1 MKSSIVLYYKS
12 LVTAEKNFV
21 LASLDNT
28 RRIEQYIVNL
38 TNITINDFQYIKHKL
53 VLSIK
58 INMSQ
63 ANLQMIDSKDLNYVK
78 ITNTGEKSFFY
89 FVIDKK
95 WIAKDTIELIL
106 SMDTLNSFKFNA
118 DYKVSSKSLVKRM
131 HKDRFYMSVN
141 RIQFPRNT
149 NWTGSIPDEYKDSKH
164 ICNLHF
170 ENSETQETFDMFDV
184 EFYFR
189 TRGVLITLGLYIFN
203 LNEEYSRFIITNQ
216 MSSDWKLI
224 SLEHTPEVGSPWS
237 ITFTDDISMTALWMY
252 SRTCLV
258 RQIDLKSEDI
268 ACPVYKVD
276 EKQLLEENNIIDWSL
291 YYKNHDAQE
300 NSPVECFLVPSDPI
314 KIKIQINAGDIT
326 NLNIPNN
333 KYVIFYSSYPA
344 GALTFET
351 DKGNFNLKY
360 DAQTGKDVCIAAAVF
375 NDNGTI
381 RFFLGQFVW
390 TWYSWL
396 VGGAKGQWTE
406 IPTSYVKVLNA
417 PHYIYGYQVD
427 SLPPTSTSN
436 QVKAC
441 LYTYNNP
448 SLATTEIDMGA
459 LTDHTMY
466 GKSNIDKSLSENI
479 KIINIPYAPNPVE
492 VENGAYSFDSC
503 WKYDST
509 MEQMKLVDFTKR
521 FKNTIETDVDSPLEP
536 FIVFQSFEELIDTD
550 LRKNIDSKLF
560 HSDYYRPKFV
570 YDSFSRIFPL
580 EQINFYESFYKL
592 SYRGILEKFKF
603 DFVMSRNIVSKFLF
617 KFDFEYIHSNEDY
630 PNVVA
635 VSRNNEEVLYS
646 SQYLD
651 YIRTGYNY
659 DLKAKE
665 RQETASGIG
674 IGLSVVG
681 LVASGVFGVATGNPI
696 AVGGAIA
703 SGVSLATSLVNFAKT
718 TSQNEENI
726 QRKLAETQR
735 QAISV
740 LNADDYDLL
749 YEYSNNKA
757 KMCLYKVSTNMEKV
771 LNDLFYYVGYSVNE
785 QMIPNVNSRIWFNFV
800 QANLI
805 IEESS
810 NLTTE
815 IENDIKEK
823 FEQGVTFLH
832 PIIRTNPYRLEF
844 DFTQTHE
851 NWETKLLYKDNLSPI
866 KP

>member
-1 MKSSIVLYYKS
+1 MKSTIVLYYKS
-12 LVTAEKNFV
+12 LVNAEKNFA
-21 LASLDNT
+21 L
-28 RRIEQYIVNL
+28 VNL
-38 TNITINDFQYIKHKL
+38 GGTPVIENYISGLTKTTISDFQYIKHRL

-58 INMSQ
+58 INMNQ
-63 ANLQMIDSKDLNYVK
+63 TNLEMVDSKDLNYVR
-78 ITNTGEKSFFY
+78 IVNTGEKPVYY

-95 WIAKDTIELIL
+95 WIAKDTIELVL

-118 DYKVSSKSLVKRM
+118 DYQVSSKSLVKRM
-131 HKDRFYMSVN
+131 HKDRFYMSIR
-141 RIQFPRNT
+141 RIKFPRQFG
-149 NWTGSIPDEYKDSKH
+149 WTGSIPDEFKDIKQK
-164 ICNLHF
+164 CYLHF
-170 ENSETQETFDMFDV
+170 ENSETQETFDMSNV

-189 TRGVLITLGLYIFN
+189 TRGTLTSLGLSIYN
-203 LNEEYSRFIITNQ
+203 LNEEYSRFIITNWL
-216 MSSDWKLI
+216 SEDWKLI
-224 SLEHTPEVGSPWS
+224 SLGHTPEVGSSWS
-237 ITFTDDISMTALWMY
+237 ITFTDDSSINALW
-252 SRTCLV
+252 SFIDTCLI
-258 RQIDLKSEDI
+258 RKIDLKSEDI

-276 EKQLLEENNIIDWSL
+276 ERQFLEENNIIDWSL
-291 YYKNHDAQE
+291 YYKNHNDQE

-314 KIKIQINAGDIT
+314 NIKIQTNTGDIT

-333 KYVIFYSSYPA
+333 KYVIFYSTYPA
-344 GALTFET
+344 GALTFQTSQGNYNLAYE
-351 DKGNFNLKY
+351 DK
-360 DAQTGKDVCIAAAVF
+360 TGKDVCIAAAVF

-390 TWYSWL
+390 TWYAWL

-406 IPTSYVKVLNA
+406 ISTSFVKVLNA

-427 SLPPTSTSN
+427 SLPPTSSSN
-436 QVKAC
+436 EVKAC

-448 SLATTEIDMGA
+448 SLATKEIDMGA
-459 LTDHTMY
+459 LTDYTMY

-479 KIINIPYAPNPVE
+479 KIINIPYAPTPIE
-492 VENGAYSFDSC
+492 VDNGTYSFDSC

-509 MEQMKLVDFTKR
+509 MQQMKLIDFTKR
-521 FKNTIETDVDSPLEP
+521 FKNTIETDVDSPLLP
-536 FIVFQSFEELIDTD
+536 FEVYDRFEDLDDSE
-550 LRKNIDSKLF
+550 LRKHKDSKLF

-580 EQINFYESFYKL
+580 EQIDFNESFYKL
-592 SYRGILEKFKF
+592 SIRGELEKFKF

-617 KFDFEYIHSNEDY
+617 KFDFEYLHSNEDY
-630 PNVVA
+630 PNIVA

-659 DLKAKE
+659 DLKSKE
-665 RQETASGIG
+665 RQEQASTATL
-674 IGLSVVG
+674 GLSILG
-681 LVASGVFGVATGNPI
+681 LVATGAIGIATGNPI
-696 AVGGAIA
+696 AVGGAVA
-703 SGVSLATSLVNFAKT
+703 SGIGIATSTINLVKT
-718 TSQNEENI
+718 TAQNEENI

-735 QAISV
+735 QAVSV

-749 YEYSNNKA
+749 YEYSNNKS
-757 KMCLYKVSTNMEKV
+757 KMCLYKVSNNLEKV
-771 LNDLFYYVGYSVNE
+771 LDDLFYYVGYSVNE
-785 QMIPNVNSRIWFNFV
+785 QIIPNINSRIWFNFV
-800 QANLI
+800 QASLI

-832 PIIRTNPYRLEF
+832 PVARYNPFRFEF

-851 NWETKLLYKDNLSPI
+851 NWETKLFYKDNLSPI
-866 KP
+866 RI